1 MSADGSTTLFWGD
14 GDNNFRIAIGEFREL
29 QERINARRSA
39 VGLPAIG
46 PTTLA
51 NAIRGNDAWPDD
63 VRDVLR
69 VGLVGGGMAPSE
81 VHRKLAQYFDR
92 RPPAESYLVA
102 FTVLVS
108 AFLGV
113 PGDEI
118 DLKKKTTTQPDPT
131 SPSPFQGSTPTV
143 Q

>member
-1 MSADGSTTLFWGD
+1 M
-14 GDNNFRIAIGEFREL
+14 
-29 QERINARRSA
+29 QERVNARRA
-39 VGLPAIG
+39 AANLPGVG

-51 NAIRGNDAWPDD
+51 NAIRTNNAWPDD

-69 VGLVGGGMAPSE
+69 IGLVGAGMPGGEA
-81 VHRKLAQYFDR
+81 HLKLVQYFDR
-92 RPPAESYLVA
+92 RPPADSYLVA
-102 FTVLVS
+102 FAVLVG

-118 DLKKKTTTQPDPT
+118 DVKKKTTTPDPT
-131 SPSPFQGSTPTV
+131 GPSPSPASTPTV